1 MLLFLL
7 ASCSVAIRSAY
18 QLLVERRIIP
28 DIMSNVEEIED
39 LVSYTFQA
47 HNIVVGPSSLEP
59 KYLESD
65 WLGNQFI
72 RINSN
77 KLKNEREGGETSKKE
92 IPFSSDK
99 LQKTDTMMVRSILIL

>member
-7 ASCSVAIRSAY
+7 ASCSVVIRSAY

-39 LVSYTFQA
+39 LVSCLI
-47 HNIVVGPSSLEP
+47 NRKVGPSSLEP

-72 RINSN
+72 RKIIIN
-77 KLKNEREGGETSKKE
+77 
-92 IPFSSDK
+92 
-99 LQKTDTMMVRSILIL
+99 